1 MENYSEIGHIV
12 GYWLFTDPPTLSV
25 LQIFEKDNSRH
36 KYVLKAEQ
44 FMRLLDDVESYMK
57 QKRKV
62 QNQADDYR
70 LLAKQRGIEHFLS
83 EFEV

>member
-1 MENYSEIGHIV
+1 MENYSEIGHMV
-12 GYWLFTDPPTLSV
+12 GYWLFTDPQTLSV
-25 LQIFEKDNSRH
+25 LQIFEKDNSRR

>member
-44 FMRLLDDVESYMK
+44 FMRLLDDVE
-57 QKRKV
+57 
-62 QNQADDYR
+62 
-70 LLAKQRGIEHFLS
+70 
-83 EFEV
+83 